1 MRLSGLTGMAFGI
14 ALLGMCG
21 TPDMALAQVSEARV
35 GLLQHNIRLGDPKNA
50 DKESGPDLQGEL
62 LFDSPSWL
70 SWAGAPRPS
79 LLASLNT
86 AGETSYAALS
96 LEWQFPITERFSFNA
111 SFGYAVHN
119 GDPLVNPYAPADS
132 DRRARFNREEL
143 ALASRD
149 LFRTSLSVG
158 YTLNERWRVYGVVE
172 HLSHGEILAE
182 GGGDSKNA
190 GLDNIGIRFGRTF

>member
-1 MRLSGLTGMAFGI
+1 MTIRTQVVLAVVAAAMAVG
-14 ALLGMCG
+14 AA
-21 TPDMALAQVSEARV
+21 PSMAQAQVSEARIGV
-35 GLLQHNIRLGDPKNA
+35 LQHNIQLGDPKNA
-50 DKESGPDLQGEL
+50 NKENGPDLQGEV
-62 LFDSPSWL
+62 LFNSPSWL
-70 SWAGAPRPS
+70 TWAGSPRPS
-79 LLASLNT
+79 FLGSLNT

-96 LEWQFPITERFSFNA
+96 LEWQFPVSERFSINA
-111 SFGYAVHN
+111 SFGYAIHN

-158 YTLNERWRVYGVVE
+158 YTLNEQWRIYGIVE

-182 GGGDSKNA
+182 GGGDAKNA
-190 GLDNIGIRFGRTF
+190 GLDNIGIKFGRTF